1 MYSILK
7 FILITS
13 LMTTLF
19 ACSEQSPT
27 KVLVVDLSIIA
38 KAVGQNTMINAKL
51 NEANTLL
58 KQRLLTIKDNIE
70 KKVAEEKVKI
80 SGTSTNEQQELQALV
95 IKAKQTMLAA
105 QNKAKEQSKLYQ
117 EQLLQQFKDDIQP
130 IIASIAEQEN
140 ASMVRLHNASILW
153 VDNTIDITD
162 QVIVELKKV
171 SAQTPTQAITP
182 ANNAIT
188 HVEKTDTTDKTK
200 LVEQVK

>member
-1 MYSILK
+1 
-7 FILITS
+7 
-13 LMTTLF
+13 MTTLF

>member
-1 MYSILK
+1 
-7 FILITS
+7 
-13 LMTTLF
+13 MTTLF

-70 KKVAEEKVKI
+70 KKMAEEKEKI

-171 SAQTPTQAITP
+171 SAQTPTQTITP
-182 ANNAIT
+182 ANSVIT
-188 HVEKTDTTDKTK
+188 HVEKTDKTK
-200 LVEQVK
+200 LIEQVK